1 MVTVFAAEKDDV
13 AAEQQETVT
22 ALPVLAEM
30 DYEIHLMTVEE
41 AVMVFE
47 LSGATGDDVPQQ
59 GASGAQYA
67 APP

>member
-1 MVTVFAAEKDDV
+1 MMVVVMKYSAMVTVFAAEKDDV

-22 ALPVLAEM
+22 APPVLAEM

-47 LSGATGDDVPQQ
+47 LSGNRR
-59 GASGAQYA
+59 
-67 APP
+67 